1 MTFLKRAYDAVRDF
15 HITFG
20 HPYSDTPI
28 MQPQDRADARA
39 DWMDEEAQEVRDA
52 ITICQR
58 ADGYIDAIY
67 FGLGGLVEMGID
79 PDPLFE
85 LVHGANMAKVWPDG
99 TVHRREDGKILK
111 PPGWE
116 APDVAI
122 AAEIDRQMDARTTTE
137 GLEQGA

>member
-1 MTFLKRAYDAVRDF
+1 MTFLKRAYAAVREF

-20 HPYSDTPI
+20 HPYSDTPV

-39 DWMDEEAQEVRDA
+39 DWITEEADEVREA
-52 ITICQR
+52 ATICQR

-122 AAEIDRQMDARTTTE
+122 AAEIDRQLGARTTTE